1 MKKED
6 NTNTM
11 FYQNLGKLF
20 YAIACVDGSIEVEE
34 INTLK
39 TMVEEEWSINED
51 AFSILDSFNWLH
63 MDQDYDSNTCF
74 NSFLN
79 FLNMNKSLFTENRKT
94 LILKTANAIA
104 SSFSNRNKS
113 ELIILAKL
121 DMELKKT

>member
-20 YAIACVDGSIEVEE
+20 YAIACVDGSIEVDE

-51 AFSILDSFNWLH
+51 ALSILDSFNWLH

-74 NSFLN
+74 
-79 FLNMNKSLFTENRKT
+79 
-94 LILKTANAIA
+94 
-104 SSFSNRNKS
+104 
-113 ELIILAKL
+113 
-121 DMELKKT
+121 

>member
-1 MKKED
+1 MKNED

-20 YAIACVDGSIEVEE
+20 YAIACVDGIIEVDE

-51 AFSILDSFNWLH
+51 ALTILDSFNWLH
-63 MDQDYDSNTCF
+63 MNQDYDSNTCF
-74 NSFLN
+74 NS

-121 DMELKKT
+121 DMELKKI